1 MASPINFNTCLSCFD
16 STYPTS
22 VVHFPHACYRICGN
36 SRRIVYSISAK
47 TLNPRQAWPR
57 TVTKRKQ
64 PPPTMIRRVN
74 VNGNGVAV
82 LSRAIG
88 IGGGGATSAT
98 NQRLLQ
104 AALYGTTAHSN
115 AKSNPHWLSSRV
127 LADRFGPFAP
137 SSVPNGV
144 VGTRFIHS
152 LAEEPPRADKFFP
165 KDAVLFQYEA
175 CPFCNKVKGIR
186 LN

>member
-1 MASPINFNTCLSCFD
+1 
-16 STYPTS
+16 
-22 VVHFPHACYRICGN
+22 
-36 SRRIVYSISAK
+36 
-47 TLNPRQAWPR
+47 
-57 TVTKRKQ
+57 
-64 PPPTMIRRVN
+64 MIRRVN

-82 LSRAIG
+82 LSRSIGIG

-137 SSVPNGV
+137 SSVPKGV

-152 LAEEPPRADKFFP
+152 LAEEPPRADKFSP
-165 KDAVLFQYEA
+165 KDVVLFQYEA
-175 CPFCNKVKGIR
+175 CPFCNKVKGSR